1 MSHTL
6 RLFNTVRDAAG
17 GAVSGEI
24 ALTGGSRKS
33 ISEAIGGL
41 QTETVALTIDVSALK
56 LIVVTSSTS
65 MAVDF
70 NGPSASWNLV
80 AGVSYVWFTGGN
92 LANPF
97 GSTDVTSLTVEN
109 NEATSGTITIEVLT
123 DPTP

>member
-1 MSHTL
+1 MPTL
-6 RLFNTVRDAAG
+6 TLFS
-17 GAVSGEI
+17 AVSDASGAAVPGQI

-33 ISEAIGGL
+33 ISEAISGL
-41 QTETVALTIDVSALK
+41 QTATVALTIDVSALK
-56 LIVVTSSTS
+56 LIIVTSTVS

-80 AGVSYVWFTGGN
+80 AGVPYVWFTGSN